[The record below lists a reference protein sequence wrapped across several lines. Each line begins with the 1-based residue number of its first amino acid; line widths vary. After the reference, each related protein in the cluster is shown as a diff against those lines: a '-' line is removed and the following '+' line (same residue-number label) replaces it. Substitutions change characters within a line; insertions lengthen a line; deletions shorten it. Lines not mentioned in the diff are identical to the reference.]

1 MTKFTKSAVLTA
13 LLIPAAALAQLD
25 VGQQLGSTEADVRAV
40 LTGMGYEVQEIEIE
54 GNEIEAEVMLDG
66 VELEIEVA
74 MDTGLIT
81 EIETEDD
88 DDQSDD

>member
-1 MTKFTKSAVLTA
+1 MKTFTKSAFLTA

-25 VGQQLGSTEADVRAV
+25 VGQQLGSTEADVRAT
-40 LTGMGYEVQEIEIE
+40 LTDMGYEVQEVEIE

-66 VELEIEVA
+66 VALEIEVA
-74 MDTGLIT
+74 MDTGLII

-88 DDQSDD
+88 DCHSDD